1 MRILTDTH
9 AHTVA
14 SDHAFSTVHDY
25 FQVARDKGLQLFSI
39 TDHAP
44 TMPDGAHYWH
54 FGNMKV
60 IPRVVGN
67 VGMLR
72 GIEANILEPDGGLD
86 IPDKMH
92 PFLDFAIASFHEPV
106 FAPADKATSTRAMI
120 NTIKTG
126 ECQIV
131 GHPGNPNYPLD
142 YEEVIRAARD
152 NNVVLEINNSSFSHS
167 RLGSGSNCV
176 HIMELIDRL
185 DWKVAFGSDSHIA
198 YSVGDF
204 DHAIQHAERIGFPE
218 VRIVN
223 ATAPRFL
230 RFLGEHGKPVAQ
242 EMAEWASQ
250 FETESTTT
258 APPQ

>member
-14 SDHAFSTVHDY
+14 SDHAYSTVHDY
-25 FQVARDKGLQLFSI
+25 FQIARDKGLQLFSI

-60 IPRVVGN
+60 IPRVIGN

-72 GIEANILEPDGGLD
+72 GIEANILGPDGGLD
-86 IPDKMH
+86 IPDKL
-92 PFLDFAIASFHEPV
+92 PQFLDFAIASFHEPV
-106 FAPADKATSTRAMI
+106 FAPADKATSTRAVI
-120 NTIKTG
+120 NTIKAG
-126 ECQIV
+126 QCQII

-152 NNVVLEINNSSFSHS
+152 HNVVLEINNSSFSHS
-167 RLGSGSNCV
+167 RLGSEPNCV

-185 DWKVAFGSDSHIA
+185 DWKVAFGSDSHVA

-204 DHAIQHAERIGFPE
+204 EHAIAHAERIGFPE
-218 VRIVN
+218 ERIAN

-230 RFLGEHGKPVAQ
+230 RFLGEHDKPVAR

-250 FETESTTT
+250 FETDTTT
-258 APPQ
+258 DQPQ